1 MSDDDLS
8 QFYPLGGM
16 EEIDDVTYRWDFVN
30 RSIGTLNYSENDGKE
45 RLKQFSE
52 TSKEFQQFI
61 KSQAEKIKKFGVDKA
76 PQRSQHPYAVYAGH
90 ISLKEKDK
98 EGRFTS
104 NTPTA
109 LANFD
114 ARITQAVTYDDGA
127 VQRKFYKITGKQERG
142 SVFPEIVVPVE
153 QFSHMEWVA
162 QWDGRAV
169 VHVGKY
175 FKDHARAAIQFLSN
189 EKGYEARYVYSHVG
203 WRQFDGGWHY
213 LHAGGAIDAH
223 GLNAD
228 IDVEFTDARL
238 SVFDLP
244 EPPNGDE
251 LNECILS
258 VISLLD
264 DATLLQRIP
273 EWLVYFDIPKVFRA
287 PLNEVLP
294 ITTSDFMA
302 GLTGVRKT
310 AYKAL
315 WQAFYGAGFNSG
327 TLPGNWSSTANQIE
341 RLLYVFK
348 DAVCEID
355 DFKPLGNATK
365 VQQKHNDADRVLRNH
380 ANKQGRGRL
389 KQNSDFAVTYYSR
402 AFPSSSGEDIP
413 IGESLRGRM
422 VIREIQKND
431 VDISWLTEAQEQAS
445 NGVFVKVMSAFLK
458 WLAPQIDTLKESD
471 ALRILRDEKREE
483 YREKMQGEGAHDR
496 TPEALADLYIGFFTF
511 MRFVREFRVIDDS
524 RANELTEICEE
535 TLLRIG
541 IDQAPYIRSEE
552 PTTQF
557 LGLISALLSSGRAH
571 LCDLKTNYVPNDPYA
586 PRLLGWMQGRE
597 QTQTNDEGYVTNV
610 AQMWIAKG
618 PCIGWIDETMV
629 YLEPNAAYVEAQKM
643 ARDQGASIPF
653 TQTILYDRMKQR
665 GIIEGDPEDYHT
677 GKQKKIGGKNK
688 RVLWIAPNRILG
700 EEVE

>member
-1 MSDDDLS
+1 MNDDNS
-8 QFYPLGGM
+8 QYRPLGGM
-16 EEIDDVTYRWDFVN
+16 EEINGVTYRWDFEN
-30 RSIGTLNYSENDGKE
+30 RSLGTLNYSENGE
-45 RLKQFSE
+45 GPRLKSLSE
-52 TSKEFQQFI
+52 TSDDFQHFI
-61 KSQAEKIKKFGVDKA
+61 ESEARKIKKFGVDKV
-76 PQRSQHPYAVYAGH
+76 PQKSQHPYAVYAGH

-98 EGRFTS
+98 DGRFTQ
-104 NTPTA
+104 NAPTA

-127 VQRKFYKITGKQERG
+127 VQRKFYKIIGKQERG
-142 SVFPEIVVPVE
+142 SVFSEIVVPVE
-153 QFSHMEWVA
+153 QFPHMEWVA

-169 VHVGKY
+169 VHVGRY
-175 FKDHARAAIQFLSN
+175 YKDHARAAIQFLSN
-189 EKGYEARYVYSHVG
+189 EKGYDARYVYSHVG
-203 WRQFDGGWHY
+203 WRKIDGEWHY

-223 GLNAD
+223 GLNSD
-228 IDVEFTDARL
+228 IDVEFSDARL
-238 SVFDLP
+238 SVFNLP
-244 EPPNGDE
+244 EPPTGIE
-251 LNECILS
+251 LKECILS

-273 EWLVYFDIPKVFRA
+273 DWLVYFDIPKVFRA
-287 PLNEVLP
+287 PLNEILP

-310 AYKAL
+310 AYKAV

-341 RLLYVFK
+341 RLLYIFK

-355 DFKPLGNATK
+355 DFKPLGNATR

-422 VIREIQKND
+422 VIRELQKDD
-431 VDISWLTEAQEQAS
+431 VNLSWLTEAQAEAA
-445 NGVFVKVMSAFLK
+445 NGVFVKVMSAFLQ
-458 WLAPQIDTLKESD
+458 WLAPQIDALKESD
-471 ALRILRDEKREE
+471 ALRVLRDEKREE
-483 YREKMQGEGAHDR
+483 YREKMQGSGAHDR

-511 MRFVREFRVIDDS
+511 MRFVQEFRAIDTV
-524 RANELTEICEE
+524 RANELTEICEN

-541 IDQAPYIRSEE
+541 VDQAPYIKSEE

-571 LCDLKTNYVPNDPYA
+571 LCDVKTNNVPLPPYE
-586 PRLLGWMQGRE
+586 PRLLGWMHGRE
-597 QTQTNDEGYVTNV
+597 QTQTDDAGYSTDIV
-610 AQMWIAKG
+610 QMWIAKG
-618 PCIGWIDETMV
+618 PCIGWIDDMMV
-629 YLEPNAAYVEAQKM
+629 YLEPNSAYVEAQKM

-653 TQTILYDRMKQR
+653 TQKILYDRMKQR
-665 GIIEGDPEDYHT
+665 RIIEGDLEDYHT

-688 RVLWIAPNRILG
+688 RVLWIAPNKILG
-700 EEVE
+700 NEEE